1 MDNYNQSTILN
12 KPEIYKDKWLKFD
25 KTVLYPMEINDC
37 NDTIDG
43 ICFKNLSF
51 DECTEKCVGD
61 CDFGY
66 HIQTSKE
73 NICVPIRSKVN
84 IDSNPSFR
92 LRNQN
97 IYNFK
102 DDVSITYF
110 QNKDLYPYP
119 PSNVYVYYNS
129 RINIREYNNKN
140 SYMTIDITKNKSDVT
155 MSEDSTV
162 MILQPQIVNT
172 FIDNGAKIKY
182 NQYLTIHIPV
192 TSLIMRVNENQKIGF
207 NILDSEI
214 KNRYQTFAPL
224 RLFYFENVNNNNS
237 KYVKWFE
244 PCYIKTL
251 GGEYLNNRNNKI
263 SLSVEKEEA
272 TVFCLTPQLIPYYCN
287 NGNCENTNIENV
299 SMNYKKDLLETKD
312 SNGNINTVYF
322 NDNCWGNCNNI
333 KSSVNNN
340 PNKNN
345 IIFIILISFV
355 FFVIISIIIILVLKN
370 HE

>member
-1 MDNYNQSTILN
+1 MDNYNQSIILN

-43 ICFKNLSF
+43 VCFKNLTL
-51 DECTEKCVGD
+51 DECTEKCVDD

-66 HIQTSKE
+66 HIQTNNE

-97 IYNFK
+97 IYNFR

-129 RINIREYNNKN
+129 RIKIREYNKN
-140 SYMTIDITKNKSDVT
+140 SYMTVDITKNKSGVT
-155 MSEDSTV
+155 MSEDNTV
-162 MILQPQIVNT
+162 MIIQPQIVNN
-172 FIDNGAKIKY
+172 FIDNSKKIKY
-182 NQYLTIHIPV
+182 NQYLTIHIPA

-214 KNRYQTFAPL
+214 KNRYQNLAPR
-224 RLFYFENVNNNNS
+224 RLFYFENVNNS

-251 GGEYLNNRNNKI
+251 RNKYLTNTNNKI
-263 SLSVEKEEA
+263 SLTEEKQKA

-287 NGNCENTNIENV
+287 KGKCENTNIENV
-299 SMNYKKDLLETKD
+299 SMNYRKD
-312 SNGNINTVYF
+312 SLEMKESDGNINKVYF

-333 KSSVNNN
+333 NSSVNNN
-340 PNKNN
+340 TNKNN
-345 IIFIILISFV
+345 ITFIISISFV
-355 FFVIISIIIILVLKN
+355 FFIIISIIILLVLKN

>member
-1 MDNYNQSTILN
+1 MDNYNQSTIIN

-43 ICFKNLSF
+43 VCFKNLSF

-66 HIQTSKE
+66 YIQTNNE

-97 IYNFK
+97 IYNFR

-119 PSNVYVYYNS
+119 PSNAYVYYNS

-140 SYMTIDITKNKSDVT
+140 SYMTVDITKNNSDVT
-155 MSEDSTV
+155 MSENGTV
-162 MILQPQIVNT
+162 MILQPKIINT
-172 FIDNGAKIKY
+172 FIDNSTKIKY
-182 NQYLTIHIPV
+182 NQHLSIHIPV
-192 TSLIMRVNENQKIGF
+192 TSLIMRENENQKIAF

-214 KNRYQTFAPL
+214 KNKYQTFAPR
-224 RLFYFENVNNNNS
+224 RLFYFENINNS
-237 KYVKWFE
+237 NYVKWFE
-244 PCYIKTL
+244 PFYIKTL
-251 GGEYLNNRNNKI
+251 RNEYLTNKNNKI
-263 SLSVEKEEA
+263 SVCTEKENA
-272 TVFCLTPQLIPYYCN
+272 TIFCLIPQLIPYYCN

-299 SMNYKKDLLETKD
+299 SMNYRKDSLEMKD

-340 PNKNN
+340 SNKNN
-345 IIFIILISFV
+345 IIFIISISFV
-355 FFVIISIIIILVLKN
+355 FFIIISIIILLVLKN